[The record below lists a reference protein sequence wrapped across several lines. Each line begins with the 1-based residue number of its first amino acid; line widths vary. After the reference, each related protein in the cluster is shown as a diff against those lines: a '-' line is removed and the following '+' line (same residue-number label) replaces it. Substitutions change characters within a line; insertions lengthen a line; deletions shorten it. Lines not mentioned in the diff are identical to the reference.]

1 MHPLLLTVLPFTA
14 LFTTHYAAT
23 HVYSY
28 VCVPL
33 TVQGFFTSMISTAS
47 PICAGLLTVMTTTSQ
62 GYTLAI
68 ASGVTWF
75 IGTMI
80 ATPKT

>member
-23 HVYSY
+23 HAYSY
-28 VCVPL
+28 FCVPL
-33 TVQGFFTSMISTAS
+33 SVSGFFTSMITTAS

-62 GYTLAI
+62 GYTFAI
-68 ASGVTWF
+68 ASGITWF
-75 IGTMI
+75 MGTMMSS
-80 ATPKT
+80 KG